1 MSYHRGDVYD
11 LLPESFATVLM
22 VPEAVGT
29 WLLHCHVNV
38 HNIGGM
44 NGLFTVMDP
53 TGNLLLISG
62 KFITDLRYASLYYDK
77 SM

>member
-22 VPEAVGT
+22 APEAVGT

-38 HNIGGM
+38 HNKGGM

-53 TGNLLLISG
+53 TGNL
-62 KFITDLRYASLYYDK
+62 
-77 SM
+77 